1 MIRDTS
7 AQDQSISIAPGQ
19 VRRRQFLLIG
29 AAVAATAV
37 IIAII
42 KLWNA
47 TDFSIPMSR
56 LSLAEVKP
64 GTLVRDAN
72 ANGKVVA
79 ANSPTLYAS
88 AGGAVSLKVKAG
100 DTVKQAQVLAEIDSP
115 EVKDAYKRELSLTE
129 QLEAEVARQQVLAQ
143 KQQLIARRDADQ
155 AEIDRV
161 AALRAFQR
169 IEAAGVIGVVAKNDF
184 LKAQDAM
191 RSTEIRAKHATK
203 AAELE
208 NLDVN
213 LELKTKQ
220 AQLQRQKLAL
230 AFAKTKVDELQIRAP
245 MDGLIGSLAIANK
258 TVVANN
264 TALLTL
270 VDLSQLE
277 VEIEVP
283 ESFMAE
289 LGLGMK
295 AELNIN
301 NTKFSGQLAS
311 ISPEVIRNQVLARVR
326 FDGKQP
332 AGLRQNQR
340 VTARLLIEEKPNVLT
355 LARGPF
361 VESEAGRFAYVLER
375 GQAVRRPIQIG
386 ATSVTSVEIV
396 QGLKAGDQ
404 VIISGTDQF
413 KNAAAVTITN

>member
-7 AQDQSISIAPGQ
+7 AQDQVIKLAPAQ
-19 VRRRQFLLIG
+19 IRRRKFIILAG
-29 AAVAATAV
+29 VVASSA
-37 IIAII
+37 AII
-42 KLWNA
+42 GLFKLWNA
-47 TDFSIPMSR
+47 TDFSVPMSR
-56 LSLAEVKP
+56 LSVAEVKI
-64 GTLVRDAN
+64 GNLVRDAS
-72 ANGKVVA
+72 ANGKIVA

-88 AGGAVSLKVKAG
+88 AAGAVSLKVKAG
-100 DTVKQAQVLAEIDSP
+100 DTVKQGQVLAEIDSP

-129 QLEAEVARQQVLAQ
+129 QLEAEVARQQILAQ

-161 AALRAFQR
+161 AALRAYQR

-191 RSTEIRAKHATK
+191 RSTEIKAKHAAK

-208 NLDVN
+208 NVDVN

-230 AFAKTKVDELQIRAP
+230 AFAKTKVDELQIKAP

-258 TVVANN
+258 TVVASN

-283 ESFMAE
+283 ETYMAE

-295 AELNIN
+295 AELTIN
-301 NTKFSGQLAS
+301 SNKFTGQLAS

-326 FDGKQP
+326 FEGAQP

-361 VESEAGRFAYVLER
+361 VESEGGRFAYVLER
-375 GQAVRRPIQIG
+375 GQAQRRSIQIG
-386 ATSVTSVEIV
+386 ATSITAVEIV

-413 KNAAAVTITN
+413 KNASAVTITN

>member
-7 AQDQSISIAPGQ
+7 AQDQHFAVPESQ
-19 VRRRQFLLIG
+19 RRRRKLLL
-29 AAVAATAV
+29 AALLTGAV
-37 IIAII
+37 ILIAALVR
-42 KLWNA
+42 LWSA

-56 LSLAEVKP
+56 LSVAEVKA
-64 GTLVRDAN
+64 GNLVRDAN
-72 ANGKVVA
+72 ANGKIVA

-88 AGGAVSLKVKAG
+88 AAGVVSLKVKAG
-100 DTVKQAQVLAEIDSP
+100 DTVKRGDVLAEIDSP

-129 QLEAEVARQQVLAQ
+129 QLEAEVARQQILAQ
-143 KQQLIARRDADQ
+143 KQKLIARRDADQ
-155 AEIDRV
+155 AEIERV
-161 AALRAFQR
+161 AALRAFER
-169 IEAAGVIGVVAKNDF
+169 IEAAGVIGVVAKNDY
-184 LKAQDAM
+184 LKAKDAV
-191 RSTEIRAKHATK
+191 RSTEIRAKHAAQ

-208 NLDVN
+208 NSDVN

-230 AFAKTKVDELQIRAP
+230 AFAKTKLDDLQLKAP

-258 TVVANN
+258 TVVASN
-264 TALLTL
+264 TALMTL

-283 ESFMAE
+283 ETFMSE
-289 LGLGMK
+289 LGLGIR

-301 NTKFSGQLAS
+301 NNKYFGQLAS

-326 FDGKQP
+326 FEGKQP
-332 AGLRQNQR
+332 EGLRQNQR
-340 VTARLLIEEKPNVLT
+340 VSARLLIEEKANVLMV
-355 LARGPF
+355 ARGSF
-361 VESEAGRFAYVLER
+361 VESEGGRFAYVLER
-375 GQAVRRPIQIG
+375 GQAIRRPVQLG
-386 ATSVTSVEIV
+386 ATSLSAVEIL
-396 QGLKAGDQ
+396 QGLKAGEQ

>member
-7 AQDQSISIAPGQ
+7 AQDQVIKLAPAQ
-19 VRRRQFLLIG
+19 IRRRKFIILAG
-29 AAVAATAV
+29 VVASSA
-37 IIAII
+37 AII
-42 KLWNA
+42 GLFKLWNA
-47 TDFSIPMSR
+47 TDFSVPMSR
-56 LSLAEVKP
+56 LSVAEVKI
-64 GTLVRDAN
+64 GNLVRDAS
-72 ANGKVVA
+72 ANGKIVA

-88 AGGAVSLKVKAG
+88 AAGAVSLKVKAG
-100 DTVKQAQVLAEIDSP
+100 DTVKQGQVLAEIDSP

-129 QLEAEVARQQVLAQ
+129 QLEAEVARQQILAQ

-161 AALRAFQR
+161 AALRAYQR

-191 RSTEIRAKHATK
+191 RSTEIKAKHAAK

-208 NLDVN
+208 NVDVN

-230 AFAKTKVDELQIRAP
+230 AFAKTKVDELQIKAP

-258 TVVANN
+258 TVVASN

-283 ESFMAE
+283 ETYMAE

-295 AELNIN
+295 AELTIN
-301 NTKFSGQLAS
+301 SNKFTGQLAS

-326 FDGKQP
+326 FEGAQP

-361 VESEAGRFAYVLER
+361 VESEGGRFAYVLER
-375 GQAVRRPIQIG
+375 GQAQRRSIQIG
-386 ATSVTSVEIV
+386 ATSITAVEIV

-413 KNAAAVTITN
+413 KNANAVTITN

>member
-7 AQDQSISIAPGQ
+7 AQDQVIKLAPAQ
-19 VRRRQFLLIG
+19 IRRRKFIILAG
-29 AAVAATAV
+29 VVASSAAV
-37 IIAII
+37 IGLF

-47 TDFSIPMSR
+47 TDFSVPMSR
-56 LSLAEVKP
+56 LSVAEVKI
-64 GTLVRDAN
+64 GNLVRDAS
-72 ANGKVVA
+72 ANGKIVA

-88 AGGAVSLKVKAG
+88 AAGAVSLKVKAG
-100 DTVKQAQVLAEIDSP
+100 DTVKQGQVLAEIDSP

-129 QLEAEVARQQVLAQ
+129 QLEAEVARQQILAQ

-161 AALRAFQR
+161 AALRAYQR

-191 RSTEIRAKHATK
+191 RSTEIKAKHAAK

-208 NLDVN
+208 NVDVN

-230 AFAKTKVDELQIRAP
+230 AFAKTKVDELQIKAP

-258 TVVANN
+258 TVVASN

-283 ESFMAE
+283 ETYMAE

-295 AELNIN
+295 AELTIN
-301 NTKFSGQLAS
+301 SNKFTGQLAS

-326 FDGKQP
+326 FEGAQP

-340 VTARLLIEEKPNVLT
+340 VTARLLIEEKANVLT

-361 VESEAGRFAYVLER
+361 VESEGGRFAYVLER
-375 GQAVRRPIQIG
+375 GQAQRRSIQIG
-386 ATSVTSVEIV
+386 ATSITAVEIV

-413 KNAAAVTITN
+413 KNANAVTITN